1 MQIKAYS
8 CTHALLIFLVFLKRH
23 KPLTY
28 THSVTRPF
36 LNPNLSLA
44 LAIMVIILHT
54 QPFDK
59 CTRSYTL
66 FHTSHNCIN
75 QQLYTHTHLTRARA
89 CVYALC
95 FSWEAW
101 HTHPWI
107 HPESSIRPI
116 SGHAR
121 DSKPSRPALN
131 VMPCYHSN
139 RWVSSKMLFTSQLH
153 RYLILEE
160 LIWRKTYSSAFTT

>member
-66 FHTSHNCIN
+66 FHTSPCSHNCIN

-89 CVYALC
+89 CVC
-95 FSWEAW
+95 VR
-101 HTHPWI
+101 P
-107 HPESSIRPI
+107 SIRPI

-121 DSKPSRPALN
+121 DSKPSRPALD